1 MRRARPVAAAV
12 AAVLLL
18 SACGPSL
25 PQSVVEDSEVAIGW
39 QGELTSTNV
48 ASTAGATASNVDVA
62 AATRAQFATIGNDGT
77 LVPNTDL
84 GTVEITGDEPFT
96 VRFDVADGVS
106 WSDGVPLDAADLLLA
121 WAAGSNALAPED
133 FDPETAVDD
142 AGALVVP
149 EDVAWFDVAEPGGLA
164 LAEGEPR
171 LDEFERRLDVTLA
184 GPVEDWQTMLQVAV
198 PAHVVGQR
206 ALGVDDPMEAKQAVL
221 DAIRIADPE
230 ALAAIAASWN
240 DDFAIDADPDAALLV
255 SSGPY
260 VVTEVDG
267 GDVTLEVNRRYAG
280 TTPTIETV
288 ELVALPEDRL
298 VTALGT
304 DVEAVEVEPTEENFV
319 PIRDLARNGSVLTAT
334 QTGEIWTLQLRG
346 DRGVLQSTLA
356 RQSLLHGI
364 PRSDVI
370 AAAGGQW
377 AQSMGTADVVLFP
390 AGSQGYQIAVQ
401 DAGFAQ
407 RWGTADAELSA
418 VEREQAGVPAGT
430 AICVVYDRAEPF
442 AVRAF
447 QALAAG
453 VAESGWAV
461 ADCGADDLDAR
472 VAQGGWDAI
481 ITAVPLPTTAEEVA
495 AQWGTGGSANL
506 TGIGD
511 PERDAL
517 IAASGTR
524 TDPFLERD
532 DLVAAEA
539 SIVEQGVVLPLANV
553 VVADVVAPGVEG
565 VQPRNGPDARLTWQ
579 LEAWALE

>member
-1 MRRARPVAAAV
+1 MRRARPVVAAA
-12 AAVLLL
+12 AALVLLT
-18 SACGPSL
+18 ACGPSL
-25 PQSVVEDSEVAIGW
+25 PQSVVEGSEVAIGW

-48 ASTAGATASNVDVA
+48 ASTAGATPGNVDVA
-62 AATRAQFATIGNDGT
+62 AATRAQFASIGNDGA
-77 LVPNTDL
+77 LVANTDL
-84 GTVEITGDEPFT
+84 GTVEIESDDPFT

-121 WAAGSNALAPED
+121 WAAGSNALAPGG
-133 FDPETAVDD
+133 FDPEASVDD

-149 EDVAWFDVAEPGGLA
+149 DDVAWFDVAEPGGLA
-164 LAEGEPR
+164 LAEGEPE
-171 LDEFERRLDVTLA
+171 LDEFERRLDVTLSA
-184 GPVEDWQTMLQVAV
+184 PVEDWQTMLQLAV

-206 ALGVDDPMEAKQAVL
+206 ALGIDDPMEAKQAVL

-230 ALAAIAASWN
+230 ALAAIAAEWN
-240 DDFAIDADPDAALLV
+240 DGFAIDADPDAALLV

-260 VVTEVDG
+260 VVADVDDG
-267 GDVTLEVNRRYAG
+267 GVTLEPNRRYAG
-280 TTPTIETV
+280 TTPTIESV
-288 ELVALPEDRL
+288 ELVSLPVDRL
-298 VTALGT
+298 VTAVGS
-304 DVEAVEVEPTEENFV
+304 DVEAIEVEPTEENFV
-319 PIRDLARNGSVLTAT
+319 PIRDLTRNGFVLTAA

-377 AQSMGTADVVLFP
+377 AQSMGTTDVALFP
-390 AGSQGYQIAVQ
+390 TGSPGYQIALQ

-407 RWGTADAELSA
+407 RWGTSDAELSA
-418 VEREQAGVPAGT
+418 IEREQAGVAAGT
-430 AICVVYDRAEPF
+430 AICVVYDRTEPF
-442 AVRAF
+442 AARAF

-453 VAESGWAV
+453 VAESGWAI

-472 VAQGGWDAI
+472 IAEGGWDAVI
-481 ITAVPLPTTAEEVA
+481 AAVPLPTTAEEVA
-495 AQWGTGGSANL
+495 AQWGTGGSENL

-517 IAASGTR
+517 IASSGTR

-532 DLVAAEA
+532 DLVAVET
-539 SIVEQGVVLPLANV
+539 SIVAQGVVLPLSNV